1 MDLIVAPSD
10 EENEDGIDDLME
22 ALDLELHESKMAE
35 TDQKKETQSKESV
48 KKRLLNSQ
56 LRDSEIETGRE
67 TIGDNTRVMERFV
80 HKSS

>member
-48 KKRLLNSQ
+48 KEKTIEFPIEEIPKLKPEEKQ
-56 LRDSEIETGRE
+56 LE
-67 TIGDNTRVMERFV
+67 TILE
-80 HKSS
+80 

>member
-35 TDQKKETQSKESV
+35 SDQKKETQSEESV
-48 KKRLLNSQ
+48 KEKIVELPIE
-56 LRDSEIETGRE
+56 EIPELKPEEEQVETVLE
-67 TIGDNTRVMERFV
+67 
-80 HKSS
+80 